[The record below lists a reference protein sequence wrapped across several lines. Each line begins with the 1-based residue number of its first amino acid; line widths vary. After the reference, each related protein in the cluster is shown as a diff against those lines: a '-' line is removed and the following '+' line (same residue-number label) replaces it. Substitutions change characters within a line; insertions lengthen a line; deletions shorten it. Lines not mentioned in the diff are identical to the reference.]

1 MFFMMG
7 ITPGRK
13 EFDHTQTEICGVCG
27 RYGRYQVF
35 MTYMVLSLFFIPCF
49 KWNKQYYV
57 QTSCCGTL
65 YELDSEI
72 GKRIARGE
80 DVEILP
86 EHLCRVEDGSNG
98 GYGSAT
104 YKRCMNCGFETTEDF
119 EYCPKC
125 GRRL

>member
-7 ITPGRK
+7 ITDGRK
-13 EFDHTQTEICGVCG
+13 DLDFNQQTICSECG

-49 KWNKQYYV
+49 KWNKRYYV
-57 QTSCCGTL
+57 QTSCCNTT
-65 YELDSEI
+65 YELNPEV

-86 EHLCRVEDGSNG
+86 EHLTKLNSW
-98 GYGSAT
+98 GYNNR
-104 YKRCMNCGFETTEDF
+104 YKRCSNCGYETTEDF

-125 GRRL
+125 GHEFPR

>member
-1 MFFMMG
+1 MMG
-7 ITPGRK
+7 ITQGRK
-13 EFDHTQTEICGVCG
+13 DFDFSQTEICGVCG

-35 MTYMVLSLFFIPCF
+35 MTYMVLSLFFIPC
-49 KWNKQYYV
+49 NTV
-57 QTSCCGTL
+57 
-65 YELDSEI
+65 YELNPEI

-86 EHLCRVEDGSNG
+86 EHLSRVGNVGGNGYG
-98 GYGSAT
+98 GYGYSA
-104 YKRCMNCGFETTEDF
+104 YKRCANCGFETTEDF